1 MKPALNIIVYGKN
14 IFADINNLVK
24 NPPTIEPY
32 SSYENARYF
41 VEGDLNWTYIL
52 IQSEYNKKTKNLIE
66 KILKE
71 HYNQKFDVIF
81 FEDKNNSKENKSDRQ
96 KEKNILLDC
105 LLICVDN
112 LNDDI
117 SKTIFTDIQNYSKL
131 ISKQPFVIFLTK
143 KENNPDIEQFWP
155 LITNQF
161 YDRRNLFALKFPSR
175 PEEADKIIEKLNYFY
190 NYYNSRTDTD
200 ENKIISNNLL
210 NILIVGQAGA
220 GKSTLQNL
228 LQGEKIAR
236 EGEGESVTFRI
247 SFYIDKRYNICKID
261 CPGFE
266 SDQTVLYVRN
276 MVKDLRKEMIASKE
290 HIDCVIYLIKS
301 TGDRKF
307 QDMEK
312 EFIKDL
318 IQYEDMDVIF
328 CANTFGKEE
337 DSDEFEKDK
346 EIINDCLESW
356 MEEIEKLTENRKE
369 KILENIIYVN
379 LVRKMSKGKILV
391 NIYGIDKLLAKIYE
405 LLYPKRIDEIQ
416 LGKANDLNELIQI
429 AGKYKLLK
437 MYKERGDFRMKKR
450 ITLSKFILSHAKK
463 DFWKNIT
470 IIGLFS
476 QTSRRKEMVGVI
488 IKEYEEIKDE
498 ADLQKKVEEKY
509 SELEAKLQKINL
521 KEVVNNF
528 FESMKDYQSILEANG
543 FDFSAAC
550 YNEYT
555 VAMGLSLMKEYEENT
570 VLFDRNSLKL
580 LKDFA
585 RGINSGIQGLKKLSE
600 EWEESLKD
608 IENGKSNI
616 EWVRRFFKLDKKE

>member
-337 DSDEFEKDK
+337 DSDDFEKDK

-356 MEEIEKLTENRKE
+356 MEEIENLTENRKE

-391 NIYGIDKLLAKIYE
+391 NIYGIDKLLAKIHE

-450 ITLSKFILSHAKK
+450 ITLSKYILSHAKK

-600 EWEESLKD
+600 EWEEILKD

>member
-14 IFADINNLVK
+14 IFAEINNLVK
-24 NPPTIEPY
+24 DPPAIQPY
-32 SSYENARYF
+32 STYENTRYF
-41 VEGDLNWTYIL
+41 VESDLNWTYYL
-52 IQSEYNKKTKNLIE
+52 IQSEYDKKTKDLIY

-71 HYNQKFDVIF
+71 HYKKKFDVIF
-81 FEDKNNSKENKSDRQ
+81 FEEEGKSEENKSDRQ
-96 KEKNILLDC
+96 KTKNILLDC

-117 SKTIFTDIQNYSKL
+117 SKTIFTDIQNYSPL

-175 PEEADKIIEKLNYFY
+175 PEEADKVIEKLNYFY
-190 NYYNSRTDTD
+190 NYYNSRTNTD
-200 ENKIISNNLL
+200 ENKIISNNSL

-236 EGEGESVTFRI
+236 EGEGESITFRI
-247 SFYIDKRYNICKID
+247 SFYIDKRYNITKID

-266 SDQTVLYVRN
+266 SNQTVLYVRN
-276 MVKDLRKEMIASKE
+276 MVKDLRNKMIATKE
-290 HIDCVIYLIKS
+290 HIDCVIYVIKS

-337 DSDEFEKDK
+337 DSDDFEKDK

-356 MEEIEKLTENRKE
+356 MQEIDSLTEERKE
-369 KILENIIYVN
+369 KILENIVYVN
-379 LVRKMSKGKILV
+379 LVRKMSKGKV
-391 NIYGIDKLLAKIYE
+391 VANIYGIDKLLAKIHE

-416 LGKANDLNELIQI
+416 LDKAKDLNELIKI
-429 AGKYKLLK
+429 ADNYKLLK
-437 MYKERGDFRMKKR
+437 MYKERGDFTMKKR
-450 ITLSKFILSHAKK
+450 ISLSKFILSHAKK
-463 DFWKNIT
+463 DFWKNI
-470 IIGLFS
+470 IILGLFS
-476 QTSRRKEMVGVI
+476 QTSRRKEMVGAI
-488 IKEYEEIKDE
+488 IKEYEEIKDD
-498 ADLQKKVEEKY
+498 ADLWKKVEEKY
-509 SELEAKLQKINL
+509 SELEKKLEKIDL
-521 KEVVNNF
+521 KKEVNNF
-528 FESMKDYQSILEANG
+528 FESMKDYKSILEANG
-543 FDFSAAC
+543 FDFNASF

-570 VLFDRNSLKL
+570 ILFDRNSTKL

-585 RGINSGIQGLKKLSE
+585 RGINNGIQGLKRLSE
-600 EWEESLKD
+600 EWEEILKD